1 MSTAINSSVP
11 TPNGA
16 KNIVPDSSP
25 AAVRL
30 PLASSVRQTTDATS
44 NQKDSTKVPI
54 CLIKLVRSIVRT
66 FYSREHSLIVD
77 MLVRNTIMKEDD
89 LCERLRFERKQ
100 LRQYLH
106 TLKCDQ
112 FIKSKLQLETDVD
125 GKTTKITHYFIDYKL
140 FVNVVKYRL
149 DQMQRRL
156 EAEQRQSTSRASFK
170 CSSCNTAYTDLEVD
184 RLMDFT
190 NPGKLVC
197 VYCRGEVCEEED
209 NASRTDARAL
219 IAKFHHQVRDPID
232 LMLRECDEIHLSPSI
247 LEPEIRPL
255 EPLNDDTSDESQNI
269 GRNSI
274 LPGDKSKKNSSLF
287 GPTESSVR
295 IVLSGNSSGSNQ
307 VVKERPIWMSDST
320 ISLNPTPGIGNT
332 DSQVNIFSNA
342 SDFHSNHTPE
352 DAITQTLAPGRVP
365 SGFGSNLS
373 NYVTASVSHNRLAD
387 TTTSE
392 TNLMTNTT
400 GGTNAASSS
409 DIMQLL
415 LVHERRGLL
424 TRNSAKNVSVPGRN
438 NAHKTTL
445 AQPDP
450 LVNTENTSVDLHSKK
465 FEVTVGGQLMLYTD
479 VTPAMVKTMTKE
491 ERENY
496 VRVGKL
502 MFTNLMLE

>member
-1 MSTAINSSVP
+1 MPAINSSVP

-30 PLASSVRQTTDATS
+30 PSSSSVRQTADATS
-44 NQKDSTKVPI
+44 NQKDSTKVPL

-125 GKTTKITHYFIDYKL
+125 GKTTKITHYFIDYK
-140 FVNVVKYRL
+140 
-149 DQMQRRL
+149 
-156 EAEQRQSTSRASFK
+156 
-170 CSSCNTAYTDLEVD
+170 
-184 RLMDFT
+184 
-190 NPGKLVC
+190 
-197 VYCRGEVCEEED
+197 
-209 NASRTDARAL
+209 
-219 IAKFHHQVRDPID
+219 VRDPID
-232 LMLRECDEIHLSPSI
+232 LMLRECDEIHLSPAI

-255 EPLNDDTSDESQNI
+255 EPLNDDTSDESQTSSQNV

-274 LPGDKSKKNSSLF
+274 LSGDKNNKNSSLF
-287 GPTESSVR
+287 GSTESSVR
-295 IVLSGNSSGSNQ
+295 IVLSGNS
-307 VVKERPIWMSDST
+307 R
-320 ISLNPTPGIGNT
+320 IGDT

-342 SDFHSNHTPE
+342 SEFHANHTPE

-365 SGFGSNLS
+365 SGFGS
-373 NYVTASVSHNRLAD
+373 
-387 TTTSE
+387 
-392 TNLMTNTT
+392 
-400 GGTNAASSS
+400 
-409 DIMQLL
+409 
-415 LVHERRGLL
+415 
-424 TRNSAKNVSVPGRN
+424 RN

-450 LVNTENTSVDLHSKK
+450 LVNTENTSGDLHPKK